1 MKYFNRIVIIVT
13 LVMGLLWMNS
23 CSSDKE
29 KTAASNSATAVTVTL
44 SSPAGS
50 ATGGINASGQIES
63 VETANI
69 STRIMG
75 YITRLNVKVGDHV
88 NAGQVLAVINSQDID
103 AKGAQTNAM
112 IAEAEANVNSAQKD
126 LNRFTTLYNQ
136 QSATA
141 KELDNV
147 TLQYSAAKARL
158 EAARQMRNEVSAQK
172 NYTTLTAPFSGTV
185 VQKSAEAGT
194 LATPGMPLLVIERNG
209 NYQVSAAIPETE
221 ISKVKLNDKAKVNIK
236 STGFSFSGT
245 VVQINPSSQF
255 SGGQY
260 IIKISVPE
268 SARKDMYAGM
278 YVNVVIEGKTNATT
292 AIDNNIVLV
301 PQAAIISKDQL
312 KGLYTVSANSTA
324 LLRWVRLGKNYGTDV
339 EVISG
344 LDKNEQFILS
354 AEGKLYNGVPVA
366 VKK

>member
-1 MKYFNRIVIIVT
+1 MKYFNRTVIIISSLT
-13 LVMGLLWMNS
+13 ALFWIS
-23 CSSDKE
+23 ACSSKKE
-29 KTAASNSATAVTVTL
+29 KDATNSVASVAVTL

-50 ATGGINASGQIES
+50 AAGGINASGQVEA

-75 YITRLNVKVGDHV
+75 FITTLNVKVGDHV
-88 NAGQVLAVINSQDID
+88 NAGQVLAIINSQDID

-126 LNRFTTLYNQ
+126 LGRFTTLYNQ

-147 TLQYSAAKARL
+147 TLQYNSAKARL
-158 EAARQMRNEVSAQK
+158 EAAKQMRNEVHAQK

-194 LATPGMPLLVIERNG
+194 LASPGMPLLVIERNG
-209 NYQVSAAIPETE
+209 SYQVSVAIPETE
-221 ISKVKLNDKAKVNIK
+221 ISKVKLKDKATVNIK
-236 STGFSFSGT
+236 STGASFEGAVT
-245 VVQINPSSQF
+245 QINPSSQF

-260 IIKISVPE
+260 IIKIAVPDN
-268 SARKDMYAGM
+268 AKKDLYAGM
-278 YVNVVIEGKTNATT
+278 YVNVLIKGKENTNSAM
-292 AIDNNIVLV
+292 DNNIVLV
-301 PQAAIISKDQL
+301 PQSAIVSKDQL
-312 KGLYTVSANSTA
+312 KGLYTVSAGKTA

-344 LDKNEQFILS
+344 LDKTEQFILS
-354 AEGKLYNGVPVA
+354 AEGKLYNGAPVL

>member
-1 MKYFNRIVIIVT
+1 MKYFNRIVIVVT

-29 KTAASNSATAVTVTL
+29 KTAASNSSATVAVTL
-44 SSPAGS
+44 ASPTGS

-88 NAGQVLAVINSQDID
+88 NAGQILAVINSQDID

-209 NYQVSAAIPETE
+209 NYQVSVAIPETE
-221 ISKVKLNDKAKVNIK
+221 ISKVKLNAKANVNIK
-236 STGFSFSGT
+236 STGVSFAGT
-245 VVQINPSSQF
+245 VAQINPSSQF

-278 YVNVVIEGKTNATT
+278 YVNVVIEGKTNNTT
-292 AIDNNIVLV
+292 AIDNIVLV
-301 PQAAIISKDQL
+301 PQTAIISKDQL
-312 KGLYTVSANSTA
+312 KGLYTVSANNTA

-354 AEGKLYNGVPVA
+354 AEGKLYNGVPVV